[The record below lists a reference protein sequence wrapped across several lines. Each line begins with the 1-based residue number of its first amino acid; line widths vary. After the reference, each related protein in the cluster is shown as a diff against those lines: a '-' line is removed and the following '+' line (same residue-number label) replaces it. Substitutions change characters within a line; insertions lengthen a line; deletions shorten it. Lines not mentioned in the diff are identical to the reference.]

1 MIVAATGKIVIDFEV
16 YTAGDE
22 IDGLTP
28 EAEENLVSLGLA
40 VYADLDGC
48 EAKPDEGGEQAPLS
62 YDELKERC
70 RELGISARGKKADLE
85 ARIAEAEAQTQS
97 EEPDDSDDAD
107 LEYDELEDEEPPE
120 LTAEVPR

>member
-48 EAKPDEGGEQAPLS
+48 EAEPDEGGEQAPLS

-70 RELGISARGKKADLE
+70 RELGVSPRGKKAELE

-97 EEPDDSDDAD
+97 EEPEDG
-107 LEYDELEDEEPPE
+107 ELEDDEPPE